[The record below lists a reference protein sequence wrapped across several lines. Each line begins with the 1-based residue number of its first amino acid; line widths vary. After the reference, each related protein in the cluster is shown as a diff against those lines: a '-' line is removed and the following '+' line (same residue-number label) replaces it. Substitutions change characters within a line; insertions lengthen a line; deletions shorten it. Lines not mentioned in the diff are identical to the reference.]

1 MTEIR
6 IYFEGNPKLRPGLD
20 RFLDEL
26 RAKARELRLGW
37 QSVACGDR
45 WAALRDFET
54 ALSSHPDAFNVLLV
68 DAEDVVPSGRD
79 PISHLRQCD
88 SWQPPTGIDSRQ
100 VHLMVVV
107 MEAWFLADK
116 QGLAAYYGQDFHKGS
131 LPARSNVEDIP
142 KADIVQGLKQATR
155 LTKKGPYH
163 KTRHAPDLLE
173 RIDPDLVKQSAPHC
187 QRLFQVLSA
196 VLEANT

>member
-68 DAEDVVPSGRD
+68 DAEDVVPSGQD
-79 PISHLRQCD
+79 PIDHLRQRD
-88 SWQPPTGIDSRQ
+88 TWQPPTGIDSKQ
-100 VHLMVVV
+100 VHLMVAV

-116 QGLAAYYGQDFHKGS
+116 QALADYYGQEFHVNS
-131 LPARSNVEDIP
+131 LPQNPQVERIP
-142 KADIVQGLKQATR
+142 KADIEHGLKQATR
-155 LTKKGPYH
+155 HTKKGPYH
-163 KTRHAPDLLE
+163 KTRHAPALLE
-173 RIDPDLVKQSAPHC
+173 TIDPDLVKQSAPHC
-187 QRLFQVLSA
+187 QRLFEVLSA
-196 VLEANT
+196 VLEIE